1 MSPACSALPHVL
13 PAVRRLLGRAFFLA
27 AMGTAVAAPLPL
39 EAQPRGFTATDSYR
53 IVSVGSVEM
62 SPTGQFVAFTVTEVR
77 EDDNG
82 RRTSIWLQE
91 LDGGAPVGAPFR
103 FTDPTRDAS
112 SPTWSPDGSL
122 LAFTSRRDDGDEGA
136 TWFLRVGGAGGE
148 AFRIDG
154 VRAHPLWSPDG
165 RSIAMVTGPADHE
178 PASREARRIAP
189 DAITSGLDP
198 RRFDGHVVTQRRYKS
213 DGTFQWLP
221 HPDHTPRN
229 QLHLV
234 PAAGGESRPLT
245 DLPLAVR
252 QASWAPDGSWLVFTV
267 DDAEPEEGSLDPSTS
282 IHAVGLDGAPPRRI
296 VRMEG
301 GQSAPSVSPDGS
313 RVAFLHTPTWDAETE
328 IAVVDVGA
336 DGTAR
341 GEPRILTAD
350 WHRTA
355 GAPSWTPDG
364 GAIRW
369 TSLSDANTH
378 VFEVDAAGGPVRQV
392 TSGDRTLG
400 SVSTSSDGRFMA
412 YTSEDPATP
421 AEVFVADAEGGNE
434 RRLTGLND
442 AWRSE
447 VALEAAERI
456 TWHVADGTEIEGWVI
471 PPVGH
476 RPGAAGSGTRHPL
489 VLNIHGGPHSAYRNA
504 FSPMF
509 HVLSGSG
516 FYVFYVNPRGS
527 TGYGNDFKHAIHG
540 GWGLI
545 DEEDFV
551 TGIEAVL
558 AAYPDVDP
566 DRLGVTGGSYGG
578 YMTNWLTAR
587 TGLFA
592 AAVTRA
598 SISNWESLAKTTD
611 STLPHRPFDGAS
623 FEQRDAYRAMSPIS
637 YVENVRTP
645 TLVVHGEHDF
655 RTPLGEGEQ
664 WYQALTKLGVPT
676 EFVLY
681 PRSAHGI
688 REPWLAADNMERT
701 RQWFMHWIGGDP
713 AVVDA
718 AGGDGDRSGDR

>member
-1 MSPACSALPHVL
+1 MSETRHALPRLTLASAWNVL
-13 PAVRRLLGRAFFLA
+13 GVALLV
-27 AMGTAVAAPLPL
+27 VAAGIFAPSPLPL
-39 EAQPRGFTATDSYR
+39 EAQDRGFSATDSYR

-62 SPTGQFVAFTVTEVR
+62 SPTGQFVAFTATEVR
-77 EDDNG
+77 EADNG

-91 LDGGAPVGAPFR
+91 LDGGTPVGSPFR
-103 FTDPTRDAS
+103 FTDPTRDAT
-112 SPTWSPDGSL
+112 SPSWSPDGSL
-122 LAFTSRRDDGDEGA
+122 LAFTSRRDDDEDGS
-136 TWFLRVGGAGGE
+136 TWFLRVQGAGGE
-148 AFRIDG
+148 AFRIEG
-154 VRAHPLWSPDG
+154 VRAQPLWSPDG
-165 RSIAMVTGPADHE
+165 RWIAMVTGPADHE
-178 PASREARRIAP
+178 AAAREARRIAP
-189 DAITSGLDP
+189 DAITTALDP
-198 RRFDGHVVTQRRYKS
+198 KRFDGHVVTQRRYKS

-221 HPDHTPRN
+221 HPGHDPKN
-229 QLHLV
+229 QLHLL

-245 DLPLAVR
+245 DLPLTVR
-252 QASWAPDGSWLVFTV
+252 QASWAPDGSWLVFSV

-282 IHAVGLDGAPPRRI
+282 IHAVGMDDAAPRRI
-296 VRMEG
+296 VNVEG
-301 GQSAPSVSPDGS
+301 GQSAPAVSPDGT
-313 RVAFLHTPTWDAETE
+313 RVAFLHTPSWDAETE
-328 IAVVDVGA
+328 IAVVEVGP
-336 DGTAR
+336 GGVAR
-341 GEPRILTAD
+341 GEPRILTGD

-364 GAIRW
+364 SAIRW

-378 VFEVDAAGGPVRQV
+378 VFEVDAEGGPVRQV
-392 TSGDRTLG
+392 TEGDRTLG
-400 SVSTSSDGRFMA
+400 SVSVSSDGRFMA

-421 AEVFVADAEGGNE
+421 AEVFVADAQGTNE
-434 RRLTGLND
+434 IRLTGFND
-442 AWRSE
+442 AWRNE
-447 VALEAAERI
+447 VALEAAVRI
-456 TWHVADGTEIEGWVI
+456 TWQVADGTEIEGWVI
-471 PPVGH
+471 PPVRQGA
-476 RPGAAGSGTRHPL
+476 GAAGPDGRHPL

-527 TGYGNDFKHAIHG
+527 TGYGNDFKHAIHA

-558 AAYPDVDP
+558 AAYPDVDA

-587 TGLFA
+587 TDLFA

-623 FEQRDAYRAMSPIS
+623 FEQREAYRAMSPIS

-664 WYQALTKLGVPT
+664 WYQALRKLGVPT

-681 PRSAHGI
+681 PRSSHGI

-701 RQWFMHWIGGDP
+701 RQWFMHWIGGD
-713 AVVDA
+713 ARVADE
-718 AGGDGDRSGDR
+718 AGGAGGG